1 MIKQEYKHKTGI
13 HYFLYYMGGVIVG
26 PVVPGFAV
34 VGSDVGPLV
43 LGFAV
48 IDKVWLIFVVR

>member
-48 IDKVWLIFVVR
+48 IVKV